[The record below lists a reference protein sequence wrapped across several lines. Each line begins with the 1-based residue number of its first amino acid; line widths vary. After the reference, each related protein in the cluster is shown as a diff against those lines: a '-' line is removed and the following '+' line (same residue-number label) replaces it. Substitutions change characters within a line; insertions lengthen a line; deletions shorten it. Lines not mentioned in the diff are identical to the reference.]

1 MNKVVYVHKRATDGV
16 PFYIGRG
23 TNLRPHN
30 FRNRPSKWREIHEN
44 CGVIV
49 KILHEGLTDDESK
62 LVERV
67 EIAEHR
73 ELYGDSIINVAGG
86 GDDGPSNGVRLFFT
100 SSEYM
105 ILRGYN
111 EVIEHGFTYGEVCR
125 IANSGI
131 GGIGSSQF
139 LNDDGKRKL
148 FNIRK
153 FDNRVDCDRFIRD
166 LNLRMIG

>member
-1 MNKVVYVHKRATDGV
+1 MNMVVYVHKRATDGN

-23 TNLRPHN
+23 TKLRPYI
-30 FRNRPSKWREIHEN
+30 FKNRSALWRTIHDEY
-44 CGVIV
+44 GVIV
-49 KILHEGLTDDESK
+49 EILHEGLTTDESK

-73 ELYGDSIINVAGG
+73 ELYGSYIINVAGG
-86 GDDGPSNGVRLFFT
+86 GDDGPSNGVRLFYT
-100 SSEYM
+100 SNECL

-111 EVIEHGFTYGEVCR
+111 EVISNGFTYGEVCK

-131 GGIGSSQF
+131 GRIGSKQF

-153 FDNRVDCDRFIRD
+153 FDNRVDCLAFIQAN
-166 LNLRMIG
+166 NLRIIG